1 MINTG
6 LFSSKTNE
14 WATPKALFEELD
26 KEFHFNLD
34 PCATPENAKCKRFY
48 TIEDDGLIQDW
59 GGVSCILQPSLWEG
73 DRQVGKEMLRR
84 ELAMRGCGYAHSGK
98 NGHVILP

>member
-6 LFSSKTNE
+6 LFSSNTNE

-34 PCATPENAKCKRFY
+34 PCATPENAKCKHFY
-48 TIEDDGLIQDW
+48 TIEDDGLIQGW
-59 GGVSCILQPSLWEG
+59 GGVSCILQPSVWEG
-73 DRQVGKEMLRR
+73 DRQVGEEMLRR
-84 ELAMRGCGYAHSGK
+84 EFAMRGCGYAHSGK